1 MPAIAEHFGDLLTA
15 GFRKIF
21 EDQFNLIPSML
32 PDLYNMQSS
41 DKPEEKDSAV
51 GGFGDFNTFEGTI
64 SYDEVYQQYD
74 KVYTPSEFAKGFKV
88 QRRLFDDDLYNI
100 MNKKPMGL
108 AIAARR
114 TREKAGSAIFNNAFT
129 TEGSGYSGDGTELC
143 ASDHPSNTPGV
154 ATQSNE
160 GTTALSATAVETA
173 RTAMAD
179 FRDFEGEKISVIPD
193 LILVPRALEQTA
205 WEIISSRGKVETAN
219 NNANFHFGKYKLAVW
234 DYLTDANN
242 WFMIDSALKDMFLL
256 WFDRIPL
263 EMGRDKDFDTY
274 LAKFSAYMRYSNG
287 FSDWRWLYGML
298 VS

>member
-1 MPAIAEHFGDLLTA
+1 MPAIAEHFGDLLTP

-32 PDLYNMQSS
+32 PDLYNMQTS

-51 GGFGDFNTFEGTI
+51 GGFGDFETFTGTI
-64 SYDEVYQQYD
+64 GYDEVYQQYD
-74 KVYTPSEFAKGFKV
+74 KTYTPVEYCKGFKV

-108 AIAARR
+108 SISARR
-114 TREKAGSAIFNNAFT
+114 TREKQGATIFNNAFT
-129 TEGSGYSGDGTELC
+129 DTSIAGDALSLC
-143 ASDHPSNTPGV
+143 STAHTSNTPGA
-154 ATQSNE
+154 ATQSNS
-160 GTTALSATAVETA
+160 GTSALSATAVEAA

-179 FRDFEGEKISVIPD
+179 FRDFEGEKIAVIPD
-193 LILVPRALEQTA
+193 LLLTPRGLEQTA
-205 WEIISSRGKVETAN
+205 WEIIASRGKVETAN

-234 DYLTDANN
+234 DYLTDSNN
-242 WFMIDSALKDMFLL
+242 WFMMDTQMMNMYLL

-274 LAKFSAYMRYSNG
+274 LSKFSAYMRFSLG
-287 FSDWRWLYGML
+287 FSDWRWLFGNL

>member
-1 MPAIAEHFGDLLTA
+1 
-15 GFRKIF
+15 
-21 EDQFNLIPSML
+21 
-32 PDLYNMQSS
+32 
-41 DKPEEKDSAV
+41 
-51 GGFGDFNTFEGTI
+51 
-64 SYDEVYQQYD
+64 
-74 KVYTPSEFAKGFKV
+74 
-88 QRRLFDDDLYNI
+88 

-108 AIAARR
+108 AISARR
-114 TREKAGSAIFNNAFT
+114 TREKRGATIFNDAFSA
-129 TEGSGYSGDGTELC
+129 EGSGLSGDGTELC
-143 ASDHPSNTPGV
+143 ASDHPSNTPSV

-160 GTTALSATAVETA
+160 GTSALSSTAVESA

-219 NNANFHFGKYKLAVW
+219 NNANFHYGKYKLAVW

-242 WFMIDSALKDMFLL
+242 WFMIDTAMKDMFLL

-274 LAKFSAYMRYSNG
+274 LAKFSSYMRFSNG
-287 FSDWRWLYGML
+287 FSDWRWVYGML